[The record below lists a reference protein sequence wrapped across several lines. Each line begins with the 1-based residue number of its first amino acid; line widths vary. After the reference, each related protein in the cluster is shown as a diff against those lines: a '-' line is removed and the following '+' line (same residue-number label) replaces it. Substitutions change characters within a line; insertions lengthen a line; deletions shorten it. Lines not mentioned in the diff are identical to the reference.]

1 MKLKKI
7 KIVGFKD
14 KNRAVEVQLSNNNCS
29 IIHGNNGVGKTTLL
43 EILSAIFNRDIK
55 TLQINKVSKI
65 ELTFENNQNVEIDMS
80 IQNCFLELDKLQ
92 IDFLGIGLERGVKE
106 DRKVFS
112 PEQIEDILEIYTDSL
127 ETSLEKNEIKHI
139 SKFLSIAF
147 KEVKMTI
154 QEENKNKKMKEK
166 NILLSES
173 IEIDYIQYKLQEILK
188 NNKHELFL
196 TLEKIFMDE
205 IDKKL
210 WNNLIEEKVESK
222 IEKSEKILEK
232 LRKYNF
238 QNDIIEKLKLRII
251 DNNIETN
258 LFLNNLYL
266 KIEKVMKNSK
276 NKTIETLILE
286 INKFLL
292 NKKIQIEDEKILVK
306 IENEKHSLRE
316 LSSGE
321 RHLVTF
327 VCIIYLYGKNK
338 DIILIDEPELSLN
351 IEWQEDLLSTFER
364 ILPNVQF
371 IVASHSPGIIGGEYS
386 RLVEL
391 KNEY

>member
-7 KIVGFKD
+7 KIIGFKE
-14 KNRAVEVQLSNNNCS
+14 KNRTVEVELSNSNCS

-55 TLQINKVSKI
+55 ILQVNKVDKI
-65 ELTFENNQNVEIDMS
+65 ELTFENDKTIEINMS

-92 IDFLGIGLERGVKE
+92 IEFLGIGLERGIKE

-112 PEQIEDILEIYTDSL
+112 PEQIEGILEVYTHSL
-127 ETSLEKNEIKHI
+127 DTSLEKKEIKQI
-139 SKFLSIAF
+139 SNFLSMAF
-147 KEVKMTI
+147 KQVKMTI

-173 IEIDYIQYKLQEILK
+173 IEIDYIQYKLEELLK
-188 NNKHELFL
+188 KNKNKLFQKI
-196 TLEKIFMDE
+196 EKIF
-205 IDKKL
+205 
-210 WNNLIEEKVESK
+210 IEEIENKIYGNLVEN
-222 IEKSEKILEK
+222 ELEIK
-232 LRKYNF
+232 KDEYVLNQLRGYNF
-238 QNDIIEKLKLRII
+238 KNEIIENLKLKMI
-251 DNNIETN
+251 DDNIKEN
-258 LFLNNLYL
+258 IFLNSLYL
-266 KIEKVMKNSK
+266 KIEEVLKNS
-276 NKTIETLILE
+276 NDKTIDTLIFE

-292 NKKIQIEDEKILVK
+292 NKKITIINEEILIK
-306 IENEKHSLRE
+306 TKNGQHLLRE

-327 VCIIYLYGKNK
+327 ICIIYLYGNGKNL
-338 DIILIDEPELSLN
+338 ILIDEPELSLN
-351 IEWQEDLLSTFER
+351 IEWQEELLNTFEK
-364 ILPNVQF
+364 ILPNAQF
-371 IVASHSPGIIGGEYS
+371 ILASHSPGIIGGKYD